1 MLFCQGCLTDSDLRI
16 QKIIISQL
24 TRFNR
29 LLVPIKKWTGFFN
42 VGPLGKPFTP
52 PAVIF
57 RDFMILRQIKSD
69 NFWFEDFLLSHTVIN
84 LFIIPHTPYIQA
96 ILMSIIN
103 ELELQLKI
111 LVSKPSDPT
120 EDGANIKYVE
130 LLFCQKRERVWVS
143 VSGDTSESFITISF
157 KGEGFTEPGKR
168 RPLLK
173 SSLCPG

>member
-29 LLVPIKKWTGFFN
+29 LLVPIKKWRAFLTVVPHVN
-42 VGPLGKPFTP
+42 PSSP
-52 PAVIF
+52 PAVVS
-57 RDFMILRQIKSD
+57 RV
-69 NFWFEDFLLSHTVIN
+69 FLLCRQSKAVTAWFAAFLPGKNVKH
-84 LFIIPHTPYIQA
+84 LFLLPPPPYIQA

-143 VSGDTSESFITISF
+143 VS
-157 KGEGFTEPGKR
+157 
-168 RPLLK
+168 
-173 SSLCPG
+173 

>member
-29 LLVPIKKWTGFFN
+29 LLVPIKRWTGFFN
-42 VGPLGKPFTP
+42 VGPLGKPCSP
-52 PAVIF
+52 QAVIF

-69 NFWFEDFLLSHTVIN
+69 NFWFEDFRLSHTAIH
-84 LFIIPHTPYIQA
+84 LFILPPSPYVRA

-111 LVSKPSDPT
+111 LVS
-120 EDGANIKYVE
+120 
-130 LLFCQKRERVWVS
+130 
-143 VSGDTSESFITISF
+143 
-157 KGEGFTEPGKR
+157 
-168 RPLLK
+168 
-173 SSLCPG
+173 

>member
-1 MLFCQGCLTDSDLRI
+1 MWSCFY
-16 QKIIISQL
+16 
-24 TRFNR
+24 
-29 LLVPIKKWTGFFN
+29 N
-42 VGPLGKPFTP
+42 VGPLCNLYTP
-52 PAVIF
+52 PAFIIRNF
-57 RDFMILRQIKSD
+57 IILRQIKSD

-130 LLFCQKRERVWVS
+130 LLFCQKRDRKS
-143 VSGDTSESFITISF
+143 VV
-157 KGEGFTEPGKR
+157 
-168 RPLLK
+168 
-173 SSLCPG
+173 